1 MFLRLLLL
9 FTVVPL
15 VELYL
20 LIQVGSYI
28 GALPTVEIVV
38 GTGILGGLL
47 ARNQGLALLRK
58 VQREVQEGRLPTST
72 LFDGL
77 LILIAG
83 VVLVT
88 PGLLTD
94 CLGLVLLMPW
104 ARQAFKR
111 WLASKMRERV
121 SQGKIPVYT
130 IEQEGNPNP

>member
-1 MFLRLLLL
+1 MLLRLLLL

-20 LIQVGSYI
+20 LIQVGNYI
-28 GALPTVEIVV
+28 GALSTVGIVV
-38 GTGILGGLL
+38 VTGILGGLL
-47 ARNQGLALLRK
+47 ARNQGLVVLRK

-94 CLGLVLLMPW
+94 CLGFVLLMPW
-104 ARQAFKR
+104 TRQAFKR
-111 WLASKMRERV
+111 WLKSKVQERI
-121 SQGKIPVYT
+121 SQGEIQVHT
-130 IEQEGNPNP
+130 NF

>member
-1 MFLRLLLL
+1 MLLRLLLL

-15 VELYL
+15 MELYL

-28 GALPTVEIVV
+28 GGLPTVGIVV
-38 GTGILGGLL
+38 VTGILGGLL
-47 ARNQGLALLRK
+47 ARNQGLAVLRK
-58 VQREVQEGRLPTST
+58 VQREVQEGRLPTSM

-94 CLGLVLLMPW
+94 CLGFVLLMPW
-104 ARQAFKR
+104 TRQAFKR
-111 WLASKMRERV
+111 WLTSKVQERI
-121 SQGKIPVYT
+121 SQGEIQVHT
-130 IEQEGNPNP
+130 NF